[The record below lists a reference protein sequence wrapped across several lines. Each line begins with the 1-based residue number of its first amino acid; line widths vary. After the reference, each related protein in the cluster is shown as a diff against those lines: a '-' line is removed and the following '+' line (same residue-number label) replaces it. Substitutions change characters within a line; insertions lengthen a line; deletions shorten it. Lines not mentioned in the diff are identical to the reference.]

1 MSLIDLI
8 FPRECLGCGKQGS
21 YLCFE
26 CKKKL
31 TPHPELCPFCHSPQR
46 DFKTCYLCKSN
57 WETALEWVLICFSYQ
72 TLIKKLILKLK
83 FYHKKDIW
91 PFLAQRLSLLT
102 QTHQTLSEA
111 LNQGNLIISFIP
123 SHRWRH
129 YFEKGYN
136 QSELLAKHLA
146 KELNMPVLQLAKKS
160 KYTASQLKLSRSQR
174 QKNLNS
180 AFSPL
185 HVEKIPK
192 DSHILLVDDVTTT
205 ASTLKEVATC
215 IKSSRPDLKIR
226 WGVLA
231 RHTW

>member
-8 FPRECLGCGKQGS
+8 FPRECLSCGKPGS
-21 YLCFE
+21 HLCFE

-46 DFKTCYLCKSN
+46 DFKTCQLCKYN

-91 PFLAQRLSLLT
+91 PFLAQRLRLLT

-111 LNQGNLIISFIP
+111 LNRGNLIISFIP

-146 KELNMPVLQLAKKS
+146 KELNIPVLQLAKKG

-185 HVEKIPK
+185 HLEKIPK

>member
-8 FPRECLGCGKQGS
+8 FPRECLDCGKQGS

-31 TPHPELCPFCHSPQR
+31 TPHPELCPFCHSSQK
-46 DFKTCYLCKSN
+46 DFKTCHLCKSN

-83 FYHKKDIW
+83 FYHKKDIG
-91 PFLAQRLSLLT
+91 PFLAQRLSLLI

-111 LNQGNLIISFIP
+111 L
-123 SHRWRH
+123 
-129 YFEKGYN
+129 
-136 QSELLAKHLA
+136 
-146 KELNMPVLQLAKKS
+146 KS

-174 QKNLNS
+174 QKNLSS

-185 HVEKIPK
+185 HLEKIPK

-215 IKSSRPDLKIR
+215 IKSNRPDLKIR
-226 WGVLA
+226 WWVLA

>member
-8 FPRECLGCGKQGS
+8 FPRECLSCGKPGS
-21 YLCFE
+21 HLCFE

-46 DFKTCYLCKSN
+46 DFKTCQLCKYN

-91 PFLAQRLSLLT
+91 PFLAQRLSLLI

-111 LNQGNLIISFIP
+111 LNRGNLIISFIP

-146 KELNMPVLQLAKKS
+146 KELNIPVLQLAKKS

-174 QKNLNS
+174 QKNLS
-180 AFSPL
+180 SVFSPL
-185 HVEKIPK
+185 HLEKIPK

-215 IKSSRPDLKIR
+215 IKSNRPDLKIR

>member
-1 MSLIDLI
+1 
-8 FPRECLGCGKQGS
+8 
-21 YLCFE
+21 
-26 CKKKL
+26 
-31 TPHPELCPFCHSPQR
+31 
-46 DFKTCYLCKSN
+46 
-57 WETALEWVLICFSYQ
+57 
-72 TLIKKLILKLK
+72 
-83 FYHKKDIW
+83 
-91 PFLAQRLSLLT
+91 LAQRLSLLT

-146 KELNMPVLQLAKKS
+146 KELNIPVLQLAKKS

-174 QKNLNS
+174 QKNLNL
-180 AFSPL
+180 AFSPSHL
-185 HVEKIPK
+185 EKIPK

-215 IKSSRPDLKIR
+215 IKSNRPDLKIR
-226 WGVLA
+226 
-231 RHTW
+231 